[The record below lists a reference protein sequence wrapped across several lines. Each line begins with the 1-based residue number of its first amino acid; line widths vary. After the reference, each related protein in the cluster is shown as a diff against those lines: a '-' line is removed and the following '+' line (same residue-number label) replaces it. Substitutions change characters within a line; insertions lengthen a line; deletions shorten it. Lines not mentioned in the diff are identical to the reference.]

1 MNERLKKIREYIRVK
16 GEVKLSEIA
25 GLFPEVS
32 EMTIRRDLDRLEKS
46 GEIIRTKGG
55 AKSIAHLTGLKEAFF
70 YKRAIENVE
79 LKKEA
84 ALKASRL
91 IKEGVSVFLD
101 SGSTVMYL
109 ASFIKDIKLNIVTA
123 DPNVAIECAK
133 NPLAEIYLT
142 GGSLN
147 RENLTLSGINT
158 IKFLEN
164 INIDLAFM
172 GASGFTPEG
181 GFTCGSYD
189 ESEVKKFV
197 VSRAA
202 KKAFLMDSS
211 KMGKTLPFRFAGL
224 SDADYFITDS
234 GIKDSFKKEIKKYKI
249 EVM

>member
-91 IKEGVSVFLD
+91 IKEGISVFLD
-101 SGSTVMYL
+101 SGSTIMYL
-109 ASFIKDIKLNIVTA
+109 ASFIKDIKVNIVTA
-123 DPNVAIECAK
+123 DPNVAIEW
-133 NPLAEIYLT
+133 AE
-142 GGSLN
+142 
-147 RENLTLSGINT
+147 
-158 IKFLEN
+158 
-164 INIDLAFM
+164 
-172 GASGFTPEG
+172 
-181 GFTCGSYD
+181 
-189 ESEVKKFV
+189 
-197 VSRAA
+197 VSIA
-202 KKAFLMDSS
+202 
-211 KMGKTLPFRFAGL
+211 KTLHFRV
-224 SDADYFITDS
+224 SIP
-234 GIKDSFKKEIKKYKI
+234 
-249 EVM
+249 